1 MSKQPN
7 GSDAPMETPPVKNA
21 ALLMI
26 SDAADTAW
34 RMFIPTIGA
43 TLLGIWIDSE
53 LGTKPWIMIGL
64 MIAGV
69 AVAVLLVRR
78 QLQRVNN
85 LK

>member
-34 RMFIPTIGA
+34 RMFVPTVGA
-43 TLLGIWIDSE
+43 TLLGVWADAK
-53 LGTKPWIMIGL
+53 LGTKPWIMIFL
-64 MIAGV
+64 MIVGV
-69 AVAVLLVRR
+69 AVMVLLVRR